1 MITPPYEQSFYIED
15 VCRFRSFTGSSE
27 SEQKWVNCYDRNNN
41 NNENEITVSI
51 IQVQVQ
57 VQVQDINPN

>member
-1 MITPPYEQSFYIED
+1 MITPPYEQSFYI
-15 VCRFRSFTGSSE
+15 
-27 SEQKWVNCYDRNNN
+27 EQKWVNCYDRNNN

-57 VQVQDINPN
+57 VQDINPN

>member
-1 MITPPYEQSFYIED
+1 MTTPPYEQSFYIED
-15 VCRFRSFTGSSE
+15 VCRFRSFSGSSE
-27 SEQKWVNCYDRNNN
+27 SEQKWVNCYDRNNNN

-57 VQVQDINPN
+57 VQDINPN